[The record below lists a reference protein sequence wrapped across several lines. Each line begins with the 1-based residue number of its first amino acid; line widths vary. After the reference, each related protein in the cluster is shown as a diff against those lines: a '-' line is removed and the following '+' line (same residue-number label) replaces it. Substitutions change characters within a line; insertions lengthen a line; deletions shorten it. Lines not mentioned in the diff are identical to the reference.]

1 MRDRR
6 RRAALVALAALSGIV
21 VFWLAADL
29 FAHYSSNHDEGVYLQ
44 QAQLL
49 LDGQLWM
56 QPAIPDAVHPWF
68 FVEDAGRLYP
78 KYTPVPAGM
87 FALGVAVGVPRLSL
101 ALVAAG
107 SVALVGL
114 VTEEAF
120 DDRVGLLAA
129 GLFAASPLFLLDS
142 AVFLPYAPTTLLNL
156 LFALG
161 YLRACRADTST
172 RHRTYAALAGGA
184 VGLAFFAR
192 PYTAVLFA
200 APFVGHALAVLAVD
214 WRRGGGAVLG
224 ISRSVLERYA
234 LIAGL
239 GLAGVGVSL
248 AYNAVVTGDPLVFP
262 YQAFAPQDG
271 PGFGVRRILGYEREY
286 TPALA
291 LRANA
296 EVLWVLLTRW
306 VVAGPVG
313 SLAAGVG
320 LLVAA
325 SRAVRAVGV
334 SVPHPDD
341 LGDHGA
347 RALLAGLLVSVPV
360 GNVFFWGNLNVLAA
374 LDVPDDGLVSL
385 LGPFY
390 HFDLLVPVAA
400 FGAFGVLTV
409 GDWLRSVVANRW
421 SAGTGRAVVA
431 GVLVAVILVA
441 GVAQAAALTG
451 PVERNRAYT
460 DRYEQAYEPFA
471 DRTFEDALVF
481 VPTPYGEWLNHPFQS
496 LRNDPELDGPA
507 VYALDRSPGE
517 NFAVLD
523 TYDDRTPYRYT
534 YRGAWNPNVEAS
546 RDPIVATVEPLQ
558 VARGD
563 RHRVTFTVG
572 RVVGAESATVRL
584 ASSEVAVQYGVERLP
599 DRNLTVEWTVTPG
612 QARVNESNLRGYSEE
627 SVVRFENATDL
638 SLAVT
643 FTQAG
648 GSTVTYRQELTVERT
663 DDAVRVVWPPET
675 TVCRLVA
682 DCGREGTYV
691 DGAEG
696 YVGGVSVAENL
707 TTHSP

>member
-1 MRDRR
+1 MSDRR
-6 RRAALVALAALSGIV
+6 RRAALVALAALSGVV

-29 FAHYSSNHDEGVYLQ
+29 FAHHSSNHDEGVYLQ

-49 LDGQLWM
+49 LDGRLWM
-56 QPAIPDAVHPWF
+56 RPAISDAVHPWF
-68 FVEDAGRLYP
+68 FTEDAGRLYP
-78 KYTPVPAGM
+78 KYTPVPAGL
-87 FALGVAVGVPRLSL
+87 FALGVAVGIPRLSL

-107 SVALVGL
+107 NVALVGL
-114 VTEEAF
+114 VAEEAF
-120 DDRVGLLAA
+120 DRRVGLLAA
-129 GLFAASPLFLLDS
+129 ALFAASPLFLLDS

-156 LFALG
+156 LFALC
-161 YLRACRADTST
+161 YLRACRADTA
-172 RHRTYAALAGGA
+172 RRRGYAALAGIA
-184 VGLAFFAR
+184 VGVAFFAR

-200 APFVGHALAVLAVD
+200 APFVGHALAVLAAD
-214 WRRGGGAVLG
+214 WRRDGGTVFG
-224 ISRSVLERYA
+224 ISRSVLERYG

-248 AYNAVVTGDPLVFP
+248 VYNAVVTGDPLVFP

-271 PGFGVRRILGYEREY
+271 PGFGVRRVLGYERAY

-291 LRANA
+291 LRANS

-325 SRAVRAVGV
+325 RRAVSAVGV
-334 SVPHPDD
+334 SAPRPDD
-341 LGDHGA
+341 IGNHGA
-347 RALLAGLLVSVPV
+347 RVLLAGLLVSVPV
-360 GNVFFWGNLNVLAA
+360 GNLFFWGNLNVLAA

-409 GDWLRSVVANRW
+409 GGWLRSVATRRW

-431 GVLVAVILVA
+431 GGLVAVILVA
-441 GVAQAAALTG
+441 GVAQAAALSG
-451 PVERNRAYT
+451 PVDRNRGYT
-460 DRYEQAYEPFA
+460 DRYEQAYEPFD

-496 LRNDPELDGPA
+496 LRNDPGLDGPT
-507 VYALDRSPGE
+507 VYALNRSPDE

-523 TYDDRTPYRYT
+523 TYDERTPYRYT
-534 YRGAWNPNVEAS
+534 YRGAWNPNVEAT
-546 RDPIVATVEPLQ
+546 RDPIVATVEPLH

-584 ASSEVAVQYGVERLP
+584 ASAEGAVQYGVERLP

-612 QARVNESNLRGYSEE
+612 RARVNESNLRRYGGE
-627 SVVRFENATDL
+627 SVVRFANATDL

-648 GSTVTYRQELTVERT
+648 GSTVTYRQELAVEQT
-663 DDAVRVVWPPET
+663 DEGVRVVWPPET

-682 DCGREGTYV
+682 DCGREGTYIEGT
-691 DGAEG
+691 DG